1 MSDKTD
7 DSNFF
12 WQNKYKRDTR
22 YAEQLTD
29 ITDAYANEL
38 KMMISFLYIPSGKTV
53 FFKAFITDYS
63 ETFNSNWKPETVYG
77 RTDPLYTYGGTQRKV
92 KLSFDVPASSES
104 EAYENMT
111 RIQRLIQF
119 QYPSYFQTGVDENN
133 SSEYVIG
140 QSPLVRIKAMN
151 LIQSQLRGE
160 PPFTGW
166 GNDPGRASA
175 QTRKQ
180 ELYNSYLS
188 SPLPENGL
196 LAAINNLNYNIEI
209 TKAPLFEKAANTV
222 LPQVYKVTVDFS
234 AIHEQTVGFNENGQP
249 IDANFPYGASEFAVD
264 AKQKVA
270 ADASYA
276 KRIQFERDNQAA
288 ADIAKSKFRGAFGKM
303 RRRNAVKRGLKEGA
317 TDYDH
322 ALANEATDSMMD
334 EGGFDLYYSE
344 RAKIT
349 E

>member
-38 KMMISFLYIPSGKTV
+38 KMMISFLHIPSGKTV

-63 ETFNSNWKPETVYG
+63 ETFNSEWKSEKVYG
-77 RTDPLYTYGGTQRKV
+77 RTDPLYTYGGTERKV
-92 KLSFDVPASSES
+92 KLSFDIPASSES

-119 QYPSYFQTGVDENN
+119 QYPAYFNTGVDENN

-140 QSPLVRIKAMN
+140 QSPLIRIKAMN

-160 PPFTGW
+160 PPFAGW
-166 GNDPGRASA
+166 GDNPGKASA

-180 ELYNSYLS
+180 QLYDSYLS

-209 TKAPLFEKAANTV
+209 GKAALFEKAANTV
-222 LPQVYKVTVDFS
+222 LPQVYKVTIDFA

-249 IDANFPYGASEFAVD
+249 IDAGFPYGATEFAVD
-264 AKQKVA
+264 AKQKVT

-303 RRRNAVKRGLKEGA
+303 RRRNAIKKGSKESA
-317 TDYDH
+317 TDYDR
-322 ALANEATDSMMD
+322 ALGNEAMDSLSQED
-334 EGGFDLYYSE
+334 GETITKE
-344 RAKIT
+344 IAKINK
-349 E
+349 